1 MPFSSDWET
10 WPLTGCRVVV
20 EEDLERTGI
29 RRVVRRD
36 GGRWLK
42 SLAFKI
48 PIPFLMQAK
57 DLCLRV

>member
-1 MPFSSDWET
+1 M
-10 WPLTGCRVVV
+10 